1 MVVDSGW
8 PEINGDPVSRAAASY
23 DGALGALTA
32 TVLDKTVLGPSSW
45 CWEVR
50 GLHLQ
55 LLKRFRVRIVSKVV
69 ICRAHLVLM
78 CAGCSGWS
86 RNLDDATYNGISSG
100 PPANKREN
108 YIRDKTNN
116 VQLRHQ
122 NCTPWHS
129 SKWVTRHYLHL
140 ALFATYSNQS
150 LPSHKGI
157 ISLTTTI
164 IVLQPC
170 HTVHKCRV

>member
-116 VQLRHQ
+116 VQLNKTSKLYTVTLIQMGDTTLSALGTLCHVFKSIPSLSQRHHIT
-122 NCTPWHS
+122 NNNNYS
-129 SKWVTRHYLHL
+129 L
-140 ALFATYSNQS
+140 AT
-150 LPSHKGI
+150 LPYCSQ
-157 ISLTTTI
+157 
-164 IVLQPC
+164 V
-170 HTVHKCRV
+170 

>member
-1 MVVDSGW
+1 MLWWYLTWFGLLGSEFQLYNWFKRIQNFVITVMVVDSGW

-55 LLKRFRVRIVSKVV
+55 LLKRFHVRIVSKVV
-69 ICRAHLVLM
+69 ICIAHLVLM

-108 YIRDKTNN
+108 YIRNKNN
-116 VQLRHQ
+116 SVQL
-122 NCTPWHS
+122 NKT
-129 SKWVTRHYLHL
+129 SKLYTVTL
-140 ALFATYSNQS
+140 
-150 LPSHKGI
+150 I
-157 ISLTTTI
+157 
-164 IVLQPC
+164 
-170 HTVHKCRV
+170 